1 MQGTRAPVVDTA
13 AVAGTYLLWT
23 AFDGLSETSG
33 RVAFYCM
40 SGLLV
45 AYLAWRLR
53 VSLGWRWVPMMVFAW
68 FVGGQ
73 QFVCGLL
80 YEHNGKS
87 ICDAGSGFPWVL
99 LTCAALALI
108 CSYYASRIK

>member
-1 MQGTRAPVVDTA
+1 MQG
-13 AVAGTYLLWT
+13 LLI
-23 AFDGLSETSG
+23 
-33 RVAFYCM
+33 
-40 SGLLV
+40 

-53 VSLGWRWVPMMVFAW
+53 VLAGWQWIPAMLFAW

-80 YEHNGKS
+80 YEHSGKS